1 MRFFDVFILYWSAV
15 GLECCVS
22 VPQSDSVTFT
32 GCLFFSHSFPL
43 RLFQNTESRPLRCA
57 AGPCRF
63 TFSRTAVR
71 PVGSPR
77 LLICPRGCL
86 QTHLGAGFVSTA
98 SGLPWR
104 RGLWPPPLLRS
115 FCFSAG
121 GAALRR
127 LPSASAD
134 PPLPPD
140 DHLCAKVAFPRAG
153 RLLSPCN
160 AS

>member
-1 MRFFDVFILYWSAV
+1 MRFLDVFILYWSVV

-22 VPQSDSVTFT
+22 VPQSDSVTVT
-32 GCLFFSHSFPL
+32 GRLFFSFFPVEVVPEY
-43 RLFQNTESRPLRCA
+43 RVAPPVVGST
-57 AGPCRF
+57 PCRF
-63 TFSRTAVR
+63 TVRRIAVR

-77 LLICPRGCL
+77 LLICRRGCL
-86 QTHLGAGFVSTA
+86 QRPLGAGFVFTA

-104 RGLWPPPLLRS
+104 RGLRPPPLLRS

-140 DHLCAKVAFPRAG
+140 EDHLCAKVAFPGAG

-160 AS
+160 VS